1 MFEFDISPEKC
12 LMIGDAK
19 ADIHAA
25 KENNIKFI
33 LRRHQYNQNLKISSD
48 HLVIHDFNN
57 I

>member
-25 KENNIKFI
+25 KENNMFIRVDINTIKI
-33 LRRHQYNQNLKISSD
+33 
-48 HLVIHDFNN
+48 
-57 I
+57 